1 MNRKNILNLSLKSL
15 SLKPIIPKIEGFWS
29 RPKRL
34 LAVEIDGFGL
44 RAALMRTGGRKV
56 VFECVTSSQSADPA
70 LALAEAKRKL
80 MQSGREIPKNSIL
93 LTPAVIPAVLELP
106 VAPNKP
112 RPYAQ
117 MQEMIRWELEPFFVH
132 RVGVWKL
139 GDILVSRGYL
149 TGDQLQQIK
158 LDLERRKEDKH
169 HHFAGISTSTLFG
182 EVAIELG
189 FITPD
194 QRDECLA
201 IQQQF
206 HISDDEMICGWSPQ
220 FPPSSKDSGK
230 DGVKGEE
237 KYPWLVC
244 GMSRAERSRWIALFK
259 RVGFE
264 LQGIYPLVGCS
275 AAALNG
281 NLTPSSA
288 MIEIR
293 AGIMGCMRLTGERV
307 VSLQLYYTAGQPLS
321 EQAPLTGVSS
331 KTDTLYLSGEDHSIR
346 SISET
351 LSAIGQQE
359 TRSIPV
365 EVEHSPLLSEISPA
379 ALSGMLGAARH
390 RLGLWGGGRAVSVPI
405 YDPGPPLRQR
415 VTVWW
420 ISAGMAFILI
430 IGALELSLSLRMSS
444 IRTGHTEA
452 LHAISALEK
461 EESAIKE
468 RAERVK
474 KLKENLLALQ
484 KETDDLAR
492 QRAYLERELP
502 TRPERILSFLDL
514 VSDALPAEMVINRF
528 AEREGGEILI
538 MGWAMSE
545 KAVQRFVE
553 RLAAATVPLELKMV
567 GLDVSA
573 EKGRRGLSGH
583 SVEIR
588 FFPVQPQALPA
599 IGSDTKSEAGR

>member
-1 MNRKNILNLSLKSL
+1 VSSIKNPFSSLRSF
-15 SLKPIIPKIEGFWS
+15 IPKISGTWS

-44 RAALMRTGGRKV
+44 KAALMRTEGRKV
-56 VFECVTSSQSADPA
+56 VFECVTGSQVADPA
-70 LALAEAKRKL
+70 SALAEAKRKL

-93 LTPAVIPAVLELP
+93 LTPTVIPAVLELP

-206 HISDDEMICGWSPQ
+206 HISDDEMICGWSSQ
-220 FPPSSKDSGK
+220 SPPSSKDSGK
-230 DGVKGEE
+230 DAVKGEG

-244 GMSRAERSRWIALFK
+244 GMSRDERSRWIALFK
-259 RVGFE
+259 RLGFD

-365 EVEHSPLLSEISPA
+365 EVEHSPLSSEISPA

-390 RLGLWGGGRAVSVPI
+390 RLGLWGGARAVSIPI
-405 YDPGPPLRQR
+405 RDPGPPLRQR

-430 IGALELSLSLRMSS
+430 IGAMEISLSLRMRS

-452 LHAISALEK
+452 LHALSALEK

-468 RAERVK
+468 RAEAVK
-474 KLKENLLALQ
+474 KLKEGLLALR
-484 KETDDLAR
+484 KEMDGVVR
-492 QRAYLERELP
+492 QRAFLEGEL
-502 TRPERILSFLDL
+502 TRPQRILSFLDL
-514 VSDALPAEMVINRF
+514 VADALPAEMVINRF

-538 MGWAMSE
+538 TGWAMSE
-545 KAVQRFVE
+545 KVAQRFVE
-553 RLAAATVPLELKMV
+553 RLAAATLPLGLKMV

-573 EKGRRGLSGH
+573 EKGRLGLSGH
-583 SVEIR
+583 SAEIR

>member
-1 MNRKNILNLSLKSL
+1 M
-15 SLKPIIPKIEGFWS
+15 
-29 RPKRL
+29 
-34 LAVEIDGFGL
+34 DGFGL
-44 RAALMRTGGRKV
+44 RAALIRAEGRKV
-56 VFECVTSSQSADPA
+56 VFECVTGSQVSDPA
-70 LALAEAKRKL
+70 LALAEAKRRL
-80 MQSGREIPKNSIL
+80 MQSGREVPKDAIL
-93 LTPAVIPAVLELP
+93 LTPTVIPAVLELP

-117 MQEMIRWELEPFFVH
+117 MQEMIRWELEPFFVQ

-149 TGDQLQQIK
+149 TGDQLEQIK
-158 LDLERRKEDKH
+158 LDLERRKEEKH
-169 HHFAGISTSTLFG
+169 HHLAGMSTSTLFG
-182 EVAIELG
+182 EVAIGLG
-189 FITPD
+189 FITQE

-206 HISDDEMICGWSPQ
+206 HVSDDEMICGWSPQ
-220 FPPSSKDSGK
+220 SPPSKDSGR
-230 DGVKGEE
+230 DAIKGEG

-244 GMSRAERSRWIALFK
+244 GMSRGERSRWISLFK
-259 RVGFE
+259 RVGLE
-264 LQGIYPLVGCS
+264 LKGIYPLVGCS

-321 EQAPLTGVSS
+321 GQAPLTSVSS
-331 KTDTLYLSGEDHSIR
+331 KTDTLYLSGEDRSIR
-346 SISET
+346 SISEA
-351 LSAIGQQE
+351 LSAVGQQE

-365 EVEHSPLLSEISPA
+365 EVEHSPLSSEISPA

-390 RLGLWGGGRAVSVPI
+390 RLGLFGGGRAVSVPVR
-405 YDPGPPLRQR
+405 DPGPPLRQR

-420 ISAGMAFILI
+420 VSAGIAFILI
-430 IGALELSLSLRMSS
+430 IGALDLSLSLRTSG

-452 LHAISALEK
+452 LHALSALEK

-468 RAERVK
+468 RTEAIK
-474 KLKENLLALQ
+474 KLKEGLLAMQ
-484 KETDDLAR
+484 KEMDGMTR
-492 QRAYLERELP
+492 QREFLERELP
-502 TRPERILSFLDL
+502 NRPHRIISFLDL
-514 VSDALPAEMVINRF
+514 VADALPAEMVINRF

-538 MGWAMSE
+538 TGWAMSE
-545 KAVQRFVE
+545 RTAQRFVE
-553 RLAAATVPLELKMV
+553 RLAAATIPLGLKMV

-573 EKGRRGLSGH
+573 EKGRLGLSGH
-583 SVEIR
+583 LVEIR
-588 FFPVQPQALPA
+588 FLPVQPSAPV
-599 IGSDTKSEAGR
+599 EASVGREEKR